1 MTLPHH
7 PSVERPKVHHKNAF
21 TLLEILVA
29 LAIIGLLVGLAV
41 VNLDK
46 IFGGAQVQTA
56 EMFVKQTMKVPL
68 TSYRM
73 HMGDYPTTQEG
84 LQALLN
90 PPAGRADRWRGPY
103 VEGGKIPL
111 DPWQRPY
118 QYRYPG
124 THNNSGYDLFSFGP
138 DGQESDDDVRN
149 W

>member
-124 THNNSGYDLFSFGP
+124 THNKSGYDLFSFGP